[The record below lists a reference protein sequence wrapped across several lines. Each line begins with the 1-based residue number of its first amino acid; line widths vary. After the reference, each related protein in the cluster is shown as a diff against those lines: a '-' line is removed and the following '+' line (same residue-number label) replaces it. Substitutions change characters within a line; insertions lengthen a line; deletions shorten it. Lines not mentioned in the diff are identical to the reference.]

1 MNLHGNGSD
10 NMPSTD
16 ADGVQNVENSVASES
31 LGRVDPQYGGG
42 AGENDDDDDVVAME
56 GYTPLNFNINEFVM
70 VHDGSDDNSDDGGN
84 FAIFN
89 EEMDGEPFTSGYYR
103 MMGAAPRR
111 VNGVKDGLFGYAI
124 SHNHDDNDDSSHTT
138 SDSGIENPENKLDGI
153 NSVQSWEVPDDFH
166 LLAESAL
173 RGLEIEHTSTL
184 GMSTDMD
191 RDEKSSEHCAL
202 TSQLTQPIAGFPSG
216 HGFCDGAETQT
227 VDDYLLSH
235 TSDSPIE
242 SATQPSTASS
252 SSSVATAVIPTK
264 ESQSFKT
271 KPIDISAIQ
280 KAMQSIRL
288 KSPQLATTLDAGALS
303 SLSTTATDVATEAA
317 LASIID
323 FSSRVMEESRNKQLQ
338 IHPIIPVVPLA
349 AFRRVTPKAQAAS
362 ANLTRSA
369 TLSEAVLR
377 LWPLICF
384 RRKIRAT
391 GIGILSQGQTTRSSK
406 TLIIHIV
413 GADGV
418 ECSSE
423 ALVHNL
429 VGPFARWLNAA
440 LHSGILGECYG
451 TGMAAQS
458 QLIEINALIIEFS
471 GPNLP
476 GDMIGNV
483 LDLLPPPSITPSSG
497 LTSAKAT
504 FHQREYHE
512 VSSCADVPLVDL
524 AIAYNA
530 GIWGYDSWKPTIEC
544 MIRGNNVDSLAHDR
558 KSLIGNTI
566 FVITAYTLEESEDD
580 AAVIT
585 DLVET
590 IALNRLMKL
599 QENSNAIARLLW
611 GPEPNPFSSRL
622 ERYTASAPPGRK
634 YFENG
639 AWQAWLLG
647 V

>member
-1 MNLHGNGSD
+1 MNLHGNNGD
-10 NMPSTD
+10 NTSTD
-16 ADGVQNVENSVASES
+16 ADGGRNVENSVESET
-31 LGRVDPQYGGG
+31 LGGVDPRYGGG
-42 AGENDDDDDVVAME
+42 GGGSGEHGDVVDAME
-56 GYTPLNFNINEFVM
+56 GYTPLNFNMNEFVM
-70 VHDGSDDNSDDGGN
+70 VHDGSDDDSYDGVSL
-84 FAIFN
+84 AILN
-89 EEMDGEPFTSGYYR
+89 EEMDGESFPSGYYH

-111 VNGVKDGLFGYAI
+111 VNGVKDSFFGYAI
-124 SHNHDDNDDSSHTT
+124 SHNNDDDDDDSSHTDT
-138 SDSGIENPENKLDGI
+138 SDSGIENPEYNSDGI
-153 NSVQSWEVPDDFH
+153 NSMQSLEVPDDFH

-173 RGLEIEHTSTL
+173 RGLEIEHSSAL

-191 RDEKSSEHCAL
+191 RDEKSSENFAL
-202 TSQLTQPIAGFPSG
+202 TSPLTQSTVGFPSG
-216 HGFCDGAETQT
+216 HGFCDGAEIQT
-227 VDDYLLSH
+227 VDDLLSDTD

-242 SATQPSTASS
+242 SAIQPSTVAAISA
-252 SSSVATAVIPTK
+252 VATAIIPTK

-271 KPIDISAIQ
+271 KPMDISAIH

-288 KSPQLATTLDAGALS
+288 KSPQLATALDAGALS
-303 SLSTTATDVATEAA
+303 SLSTTAAGVATDAT

-323 FSSRVMEESRNKQLQ
+323 FSSRVMEESRHKQLQ
-338 IHPIIPVVPLA
+338 IHPIIPMVPLA

-384 RRKIRAT
+384 RRKNRAT
-391 GIGILSQGQTTRSSK
+391 EIGILSQRQTTCSSK
-406 TLIIHIV
+406 TLTIHIV
-413 GADGV
+413 GADGA

-423 ALVHNL
+423 ALVHKS
-429 VGPFARWLNAA
+429 VGPFVRWLNAA
-440 LHSGILGECYG
+440 IHSGILGECYR
-451 TGMAAQS
+451 TRMTAQP
-458 QLIEINALIIEFS
+458 QLIEIDAVLIEFS

-483 LDLLPPPSITPSSG
+483 MDLLPPPSITPSSG
-497 LTSAKAT
+497 LISAKAT

-512 VSSCADVPLVDL
+512 VSSCADVSLADL

-530 GIWGYDSWKPTIEC
+530 GIWGYDSWKPTIEW
-544 MIRGNNVDSLAHDR
+544 MTRGINVDSPAHN
-558 KSLIGNTI
+558 KLLGNTI

-590 IALNRLMKL
+590 IALSRS
-599 QENSNAIARLLW
+599 QENSHAIARQLW
-611 GPEPNPFSSRL
+611 TPEPNPFSSRL